1 MKHLNRILVAACVFF
16 AFGVA
21 NAQDANN
28 PWAVEIGINAV
39 DVYSVGTVDAGRLP
53 VMIGETE
60 VKGDLFDEFFNV
72 TDHYNIVPAV
82 TRVAAGR
89 YLGDGFTFNVAGTFN
104 KITKLGDARTED
116 LVYYAAD
123 GGLNYSMRD
132 QIGGPWLDPSLG
144 VGGGYTWV
152 DEVGFGTLNATASL
166 RFWVAE
172 NLAIN
177 FQSTFKHA
185 MEDFGITHFQHSVGA
200 SFKFG
205 GKDTDG
211 DGLYDNE
218 DACPEVAGLPQFNGC
233 PDSDGDG
240 VEDRNDAC
248 VDVAGLAQ
256 FNGCPDTD
264 GDGIADPQDACPTEA
279 GVAAL
284 NGCPDADGDGI
295 TDADDSCPNEA
306 GPSSN
311 GGCPFYDADGDGV
324 EDKNDQCPDIAGT
337 VANNGCPEV
346 TIEIINQLNEY
357 SKTILFDTGKTT
369 IRTESN
375 SVIQDMADV
384 MAAYPNAMF
393 EVEGHTDSVGSA
405 KNNQKLSEAR
415 ALSVHDALVGLGI
428 DDTRISYIGYG
439 EDRPVASNNTAA
451 GRQENRRVEVSL
463 KK

>member
-1 MKHLNRILVAACVFF
+1 
-16 AFGVA
+16 
-21 NAQDANN
+21 
-28 PWAVEIGINAV
+28 
-39 DVYSVGTVDAGRLP
+39 
-53 VMIGETE
+53 
-60 VKGDLFDEFFNV
+60 
-72 TDHYNIVPAV
+72 
-82 TRVAAGR
+82 
-89 YLGDGFTFNVAGTFN
+89 
-104 KITKLGDARTED
+104 
-116 LVYYAAD
+116 
-123 GGLNYSMRD
+123 
-132 QIGGPWLDPSLG
+132 
-144 VGGGYTWV
+144 
-152 DEVGFGTLNATASL
+152 
-166 RFWVAE
+166 
-172 NLAIN
+172 
-177 FQSTFKHA
+177 

-415 ALSVHDALVGLGI
+415 AQSVHDALVGLGI
-428 DDTRISYIGYG
+428 DDARISYIGYG

>member
-1 MKHLNRILVAACVFF
+1 MKHLNSILVAVCIIF
-16 AFGVA
+16 AFGVT

-53 VMIGETE
+53 SLIGETE
-60 VKGDLFDEFFNV
+60 VKGPLFDEFFNV

-89 YLGDGFTFNVAGTFN
+89 YLGDGLTFNVAGTFN

-132 QIGGPWLDPSLG
+132 QIGGQWLDPALG

-152 DEVGFGTLNATASL
+152 DEVGFGTLNATASI
-166 RFWVAE
+166 RFWVAD

-211 DGLYDNE
+211 DGIYDNQ
-218 DACPEVAGLPQFNGC
+218 DACPEVAGLPQFDGC

-240 VEDRNDAC
+240 IEDRNDAC

-256 FNGCPDTD
+256 YNGCPDTD
-264 GDGIADPQDACPTEA
+264 GDGIADPQDACPTVA
-279 GVAAL
+279 GIAGL

-295 TDADDSCPNEA
+295 TDADDSCPKEA

-311 GGCPFYDADGDGV
+311 GGCPFYDGDGDGV
-324 EDKNDQCPDIAGT
+324 EDKKDQCPDIAGP
-337 VANNGCPEV
+337 VSNNGCPEV
-346 TIEIINQLNEY
+346 TIEVINQLNEY
-357 SKTILFDTGKTT
+357 SKTILFNTGKSS
-369 IRTESN
+369 IREESGP
-375 SVIQDMADV
+375 VVQDMVDV
-384 MAAYPNAMF
+384 MSAYPNAMF
-393 EVEGHTDSVGSA
+393 EVEGHTDSVGRA
-405 KNNQKLSEAR
+405 NNNQKLSEAR
-415 ALSVHDALVGLGI
+415 AKAVHDALVSRGI
-428 DDTRISYIGYG
+428 DDSRLSYVGYG

>member
-1 MKHLNRILVAACVFF
+1 MK
-16 AFGVA
+16 G
-21 NAQDANN
+21 
-28 PWAVEIGINAV
+28 P
-39 DVYSVGTVDAGRLP
+39 
-53 VMIGETE
+53 
-60 VKGDLFDEFFNV
+60 LFDEFFNV

-104 KITKLGDARTED
+104 KISKLGDARTED

-123 GGLNYSMRD
+123 GGLTYTMRD

-166 RFWVAE
+166 RIWVAE
-172 NLAIN
+172 NLAVN
-177 FQSTFKHA
+177 FQSTYKHA

-218 DACPEVAGLPQFNGC
+218 DACPEVAGLPQFDGC

-256 FNGCPDTD
+256 FNGCPDSD
-264 GDGIADPQDACPTEA
+264 GDGIADPQDACPMAA

-284 NGCPDADGDGI
+284 NGCPDSDGDGI
-295 TDADDSCPNEA
+295 TDGDDSCPEEA

-337 VANNGCPEV
+337 ASNNGCPEV
-346 TIEIINQLNEY
+346 TIEVINQLNEY
-357 SKTILFDTGKTT
+357 SKTILFDTGKTS
-369 IRTESN
+369 ISEESAA
-375 SVIQDMADV
+375 VVQDMADV
-384 MAAYPNAMF
+384 MSAYPNAMF

-415 ALSVHDALVGLGI
+415 AQSVHDALVALGI
-428 DDTRISYIGYG
+428 DDARLSFIGYG

-451 GRQENRRVEVSL
+451 GKAENRRVEVSL

>member
-53 VMIGETE
+53 VMIGDAE

-123 GGLNYSMRD
+123 GGFNYSMRD

-218 DACPEVAGLPQFNGC
+218 DACPEVAGLPQFDGC

-324 EDKNDQCPDIAGT
+324 EDKNYQCPDIAGT
-337 VANNGCPEV
+337 VANN
-346 TIEIINQLNEY
+346 
-357 SKTILFDTGKTT
+357 
-369 IRTESN
+369 
-375 SVIQDMADV
+375 
-384 MAAYPNAMF
+384 
-393 EVEGHTDSVGSA
+393 
-405 KNNQKLSEAR
+405 
-415 ALSVHDALVGLGI
+415 
-428 DDTRISYIGYG
+428 
-439 EDRPVASNNTAA
+439 
-451 GRQENRRVEVSL
+451 
-463 KK
+463 

>member
-39 DVYSVGTVDAGRLP
+39 DVYSVGTVEAGRLP
-53 VMIGETE
+53 VMIGDTE
-60 VKGDLFDEFFNV
+60 VKGHLFDEFFNV

-132 QIGGPWLDPSLG
+132 KIGGPWLDPSLG

-152 DEVGFGTLNATASL
+152 DEVGFGTLNATASV
-166 RFWVAE
+166 RFWVAD
-172 NLAIN
+172 NFAFN

-185 MEDFGITHFQHSVGA
+185 MEDFGITHFQHSIGVQ
-200 SFKFG
+200 FKFG

-211 DGLYDNE
+211 DGIYDNE
-218 DACPEVAGLPQFNGC
+218 DACPEVAGLPQFDGC

-240 VEDRNDAC
+240 IEDRNDAC

-256 FNGCPDTD
+256 FNGCPDSD

-295 TDADDSCPNEA
+295 TDAVDSCPEEA

-346 TIEIINQLNEY
+346 SIEVINQLNEY

-375 SVIQDMADV
+375 DVIQGMADV
-384 MAAYPNAMF
+384 MSAYPNAMF

-405 KNNQKLSEAR
+405 SSNQKLSEAR
-415 ALSVHDALVGLGI
+415 AQSVHDALVALGI
-428 DDTRISYIGYG
+428 DDSRLSYVGYG

>member
-53 VMIGETE
+53 AMIGDAE

-104 KITKLGDARTED
+104 KISKLGDARTED

-152 DEVGFGTLNATASL
+152 DEVGFGTLNATASV
-166 RFWVAE
+166 RFWIAE

-218 DACPEVAGLPQFNGC
+218 DACPEVAGLPQFDGC

-346 TIEIINQLNEY
+346 TIEIINQ
-357 SKTILFDTGKTT
+357 
-369 IRTESN
+369 
-375 SVIQDMADV
+375 
-384 MAAYPNAMF
+384 
-393 EVEGHTDSVGSA
+393 
-405 KNNQKLSEAR
+405 
-415 ALSVHDALVGLGI
+415 
-428 DDTRISYIGYG
+428 
-439 EDRPVASNNTAA
+439 
-451 GRQENRRVEVSL
+451 
-463 KK
+463 

>member
-1 MKHLNRILVAACVFF
+1 MKHLNSILVASCVIF

-39 DVYSVGTVDAGRLP
+39 DVYSVGAVEAGRLP
-53 VMIGETE
+53 VMIGDAE
-60 VKGDLFDEFFNV
+60 VKGPLFDEFFNV

-104 KITKLGDARTED
+104 KISKLGDARTED

-123 GGLNYSMRD
+123 GGLTYTMRD

-166 RFWVAE
+166 RIWVAE
-172 NLAIN
+172 NLAVN
-177 FQSTFKHA
+177 FQSTYKHA

-218 DACPEVAGLPQFNGC
+218 DACPEVAGLPQFDGC

-256 FNGCPDTD
+256 FNGCPDSD
-264 GDGIADPQDACPTEA
+264 GDGIADPQDACPMAA

-295 TDADDSCPNEA
+295 TDGDDSCPEEA

-337 VANNGCPEV
+337 ASNNGCPEV
-346 TIEIINQLNEY
+346 TIEVINQLNEY
-357 SKTILFDTGKTT
+357 SKTILFDTGKTS
-369 IRTESN
+369 ISEESAA
-375 SVIQDMADV
+375 VVQDMADV
-384 MAAYPNAMF
+384 MSAYPNAMF

-415 ALSVHDALVGLGI
+415 AQSVHDALVALGI
-428 DDTRISYIGYG
+428 DDARLSFIGYG

-451 GRQENRRVEVSL
+451 GRAENRRVEVSL

>member
-1 MKHLNRILVAACVFF
+1 MK
-16 AFGVA
+16 G
-21 NAQDANN
+21 
-28 PWAVEIGINAV
+28 P
-39 DVYSVGTVDAGRLP
+39 
-53 VMIGETE
+53 
-60 VKGDLFDEFFNV
+60 LFDEFFNV

-104 KITKLGDARTED
+104 KISKLGDARTED

-123 GGLNYSMRD
+123 GGLTYTMRD

-166 RFWVAE
+166 RIWVAE
-172 NLAIN
+172 NLAVN
-177 FQSTFKHA
+177 FQSTYKHA

-218 DACPEVAGLPQFNGC
+218 DACPEVAGLPQFDGC

-256 FNGCPDTD
+256 FNGCPDSD
-264 GDGIADPQDACPTEA
+264 GDGIADPQDACPMAA

-295 TDADDSCPNEA
+295 TDGDDSCPEEA

-337 VANNGCPEV
+337 ASNNGCPEV
-346 TIEIINQLNEY
+346 TIEVINQLNEY
-357 SKTILFDTGKTT
+357 SKTILFDTGKTS
-369 IRTESN
+369 ISEESAA
-375 SVIQDMADV
+375 VVQDMADV
-384 MAAYPNAMF
+384 MSAYPNAMF

-415 ALSVHDALVGLGI
+415 AQSVHDALVALGI
-428 DDTRISYIGYG
+428 DDARLSFIGYG

-451 GRQENRRVEVSL
+451 GRAENRRVEVSL